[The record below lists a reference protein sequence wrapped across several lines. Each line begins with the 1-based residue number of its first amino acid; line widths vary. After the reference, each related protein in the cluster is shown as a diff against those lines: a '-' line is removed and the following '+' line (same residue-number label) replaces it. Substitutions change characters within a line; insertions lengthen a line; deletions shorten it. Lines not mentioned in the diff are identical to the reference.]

1 MNRKSYL
8 NKFVDKN
15 NNSQSVLFK
24 EKYSEDETF
33 NEKITQ

>member
-8 NKFVDKN
+8 NKFVDKDN
-15 NNSQSVLFK
+15 NFQAVLFK
-24 EKYSEDETF
+24 EKFSEDEIF